1 MNEWIFLLML
11 EYRSVQAQDDTD
23 AAGRNAG
30 ASDAATALNEG
41 RISGTLKRVLR
52 RLVAGDAHERLAVAD
67 AMLGNAIQDGLDL
80 DCVCDG
86 RIGELLRCIRWQV
99 CGLISGLPDK
109 EMTAMELGL
118 AHSIGR
124 YKLKFSP
131 DKIDTKIIQAGVV
144 RMAIS

>member
-1 MNEWIFLLML
+1 ML
-11 EYRSVQAQDDTD
+11 FCNCGFERSISVIVAGKNAAT
-23 AAGRNAG
+23 AGRDAG
-30 ASDAATALNEG
+30 ASDAANALIEG

-52 RLVAGDAHERLAVAD
+52 RLVAGDANERLAVAD

-109 EMTAMELGL
+109 EMAGIEMDL
-118 AHSIGR
+118 AYSLSR
-124 YKLKFSP
+124 YN
-131 DKIDTKIIQAGVV
+131 
-144 RMAIS
+144 

>member
-1 MNEWIFLLML
+1 MAGKN
-11 EYRSVQAQDDTD
+11 AA
-23 AAGRNAG
+23 AAGRDAG
-30 ASDAATALNEG
+30 ASDAATALIEG

-52 RLVAGDAHERLAVAD
+52 RQVAGNAHERLAVAD

-109 EMTAMELGL
+109 EMTVMGL